1 MTEYLTVSEIAE
13 RLKVQPLTVRRW
25 LNNGALTGIQLGD
38 RAGWRITEDDLREFL
53 EARTSRRDPDM
64 GKAAA

>member
-25 LNNGALTGIQLGD
+25 LNSGALTGIQLGD
-38 RAGWRITEDDLREFL
+38 RAGWRITEEDLREFL